1 VLVVAL
7 AGCAP
12 DGPAGEQSDARAD
25 AGAAAEGGTGAD
37 PGPGTGADARA
48 GALAG
53 AEARQDPPTPGSV
66 GPRTGRVTEDGK
78 TRRWLSTALRAAR
91 GAALGAAPRGTCAE
105 LPPLGTQLAQLLLV
119 GFPGTRAGPVS
130 RRLVDQGIGGLLL
143 FRANV
148 VSAAQVRDLVADL
161 RARAEIP
168 LEVAVDQE
176 PGTRVAR
183 LAGIV
188 RATPPARELGR
199 MPPDRVERL
208 GRMTGRDLA
217 ALGVT
222 VDLAPV
228 LDVTGARWDGV
239 IGDRSFGSDP
249 ATVGRAAVAFMR
261 GLAAGGVAPVGKHFP
276 GHGATTVDSH
286 HRLPV
291 VDAAPA
297 RLHARDLAPFRT
309 AIRAGLDAVM
319 VGHLVVRAVD
329 PDTPATLSPAVVEG
343 LLRDRMGFAGLVV
356 SDALEMGAIAGT
368 VPLPVAAER
377 ALAAGVDQLVLSGH
391 GAVPAILD
399 HLRRSVA
406 GGRLSEARVRE
417 AFLRVQRFKRVDRWA
432 GC

>member
-1 VLVVAL
+1 LSTAPTAPAG
-7 AGCAP
+7 AGCA
-12 DGPAGEQSDARAD
+12 A
-25 AGAAAEGGTGAD
+25 
-37 PGPGTGADARA
+37 
-48 GALAG
+48 
-53 AEARQDPPTPGSV
+53 
-66 GPRTGRVTEDGK
+66 
-78 TRRWLSTALRAAR
+78 
-91 GAALGAAPRGTCAE
+91 

-130 RRLVDQGIGGLLL
+130 RGLVDRGVGGLLL

-148 VSAAQVRDLVADL
+148 ASAAQVRALLADL
-161 RARAEIP
+161 KGRAEIP

-188 RATPPARELGR
+188 RGSPSARELGR
-199 MPPDRVERL
+199 LPADQVRRYGL
-208 GRMTGRDLA
+208 ATGRDLA

-222 VDLAPV
+222 ADLAPV

-239 IGDRSFGSDP
+239 IGDRSFGADP
-249 ATVGRAAVAFMR
+249 ASVSRAAVAFQR

-286 HRLPV
+286 RRLPV
-291 VDAAPA
+291 VDATMA
-297 RLHARDLAPFRT
+297 RLQARDLAPFRA
-309 AIRAGLDAVM
+309 AIAAGLGAVM
-319 VGHLVVRAVD
+319 VGHLLVRAVD
-329 PDTPATLSPAVVEG
+329 PRTPATLSPAVVGG
-343 LLRDRMGFAGLVV
+343 LLRERMGFGGLVV

-377 ALAAGVDQLVLSGH
+377 AVTAGVDQLVLSGH
-391 GAVPAILD
+391 TAVPAVLG
-399 HLRRSVA
+399 HLERAVA
-406 GGRLSEARVRE
+406 AGRLSKARVRE

>member
-1 VLVVAL
+1 LFL
-7 AGCAP
+7 AACGGGSAQNQAGGQAGGPVRDQVREQAREAP
-12 DGPAGEQSDARAD
+12 PHP
-25 AGAAAEGGTGAD
+25 GA
-37 PGPGTGADARA
+37 
-48 GALAG
+48 
-53 AEARQDPPTPGSV
+53 V
-66 GPRTGRVTEDGK
+66 GPRTGRVADGDDGG
-78 TRRWLSTALRAAR
+78 RPLSTAPT
-91 GAALGAAPRGTCAE
+91 GAAGAGCAA

-130 RRLVDQGIGGLLL
+130 RGLVDRGVGGLLL

-148 VSAAQVRDLVADL
+148 ASAVQVRALLADL
-161 RARAEIP
+161 KGRAEIP

-188 RATPPARELGR
+188 RGSPSARELGR
-199 MPPDRVERL
+199 LPADQVRRYGL
-208 GRMTGRDLA
+208 ATGRDLA
-217 ALGVT
+217 ALGIT
-222 VDLAPV
+222 ADLAPV
-228 LDVTGARWDGV
+228 LDVTGASWDGV
-239 IGDRSFGSDP
+239 IGDRSFGADP
-249 ATVGRAAVAFMR
+249 ATVSRAAVAFQR

-291 VDAAPA
+291 VDATMA
-297 RLHARDLAPFRT
+297 RLRARDLVPFRA
-309 AIRAGLDAVM
+309 AIGAGLGAVM

-329 PDTPATLSPAVVEG
+329 PDTPATLSGAVVGG
-343 LLRDRMGFAGLVV
+343 LLRDTMGFDGLAV

-368 VPLPVAAER
+368 LSLPVAAER
-377 ALAAGVDQLVLSGH
+377 ALAAGVDQLTLSGP

-399 HLRRSVA
+399 HLGRAVA
-406 GGRLSEARVRE
+406 AGRLSEARVRE

>member
-1 VLVVAL
+1 VLVAAL
-7 AGCAP
+7 AACDPVGSAS
-12 DGPAGEQSDARAD
+12 EQAD
-25 AGAAAEGGTGAD
+25 AGADAGTDAQAGAAADAQAGAGTDAPAGA
-37 PGPGTGADARA
+37 GADAR
-48 GALAG
+48 
-53 AEARQDPPTPGSV
+53 ARQDPPTPGSV
-66 GPRTGRVTEDGK
+66 GPRTGRVAEGGK
-78 TRRWLSTALRAAR
+78 RRLWLSTALRAAR
-91 GAALGAAPRGTCAE
+91 ESACAE
-105 LPPLGTQLAQLLLV
+105 LPPLRTQLAQLLLV

-130 RRLVDQGIGGLLL
+130 RRLVDLGVGGLLL

-148 VSAAQVRDLVADL
+148 VSADQVRDLLADL
-161 RARAEIP
+161 KARAEIP

-188 RATPPARELGR
+188 RATPPARALGR

-208 GRMTGRDLA
+208 GRVTGRDLA

-222 VDLAPV
+222 ADLAPV

-239 IGDRSFGSDP
+239 IGDRSFGADP

-291 VDAAPA
+291 VDAAPS

-356 SDALEMGAIAGT
+356 SDALEMGAIAET

-399 HLRRSVA
+399 HLHRSVA
-406 GGRLSEARVRE
+406 DGRLSEARVRE

>member
-1 VLVVAL
+1 MVA
-7 AGCAP
+7 ACDQAR
-12 DGPAGEQSDARAD
+12 PAHQAR
-25 AGAAAEGGTGAD
+25 E
-37 PGPGTGADARA
+37 
-48 GALAG
+48 
-53 AEARQDPPTPGSV
+53 DPPPSRSA
-66 GPRTGRVTEDGK
+66 GPRTGRVADGGQGE
-78 TRRWLSTALRAAR
+78 LQPSTAPSAPTDAA
-91 GAALGAAPRGTCAE
+91 GAGGCAP

-119 GFPGTRAGPVS
+119 GFPGTTAGPVS
-130 RRLVDQGIGGLLL
+130 RRLVDQGVGGLLL

-148 VSAAQVRDLVADL
+148 SSAGQVRALLAEL
-161 RARAEIP
+161 KGRAEIP

-188 RATPPARELGR
+188 RASPPARELGR
-199 MPPDRVERL
+199 LPADQVRRHGL
-208 GRMTGRDLA
+208 ATGRDLA

-222 VDLAPV
+222 ADLAPV

-239 IGDRSFGSDP
+239 IGDRSFGADP
-249 ATVGRAAVAFMR
+249 ATVSRAAVAYLR

-286 HRLPV
+286 RRLPV
-291 VDAAPA
+291 VEATMA
-297 RLHARDLAPFRT
+297 RLQARDLVPFRA

-329 PDTPATLSPAVVEG
+329 PRTPATLSRAVVGG
-343 LLRDRMGFAGLVV
+343 LLRDRMGFGGLVV
-356 SDALEMGAIAGT
+356 SDALEMGAIAST
-368 VPLPVAAER
+368 LSLPVAAER
-377 ALAAGVDQLVLSGH
+377 ALAAGVDQLILSGH

-399 HLRRSVA
+399 HLERAVA
-406 GGRLSEARVRE
+406 AGRLSAGRVRE